1 MKNTIILLGL
11 VLLTSCKET
20 SKEMEMEQVEEVP
33 VQETTTADLA
43 EKKPLSPH
51 ASTMAMIGDAHIH
64 VDYSS
69 PGVRNRIIFGGLLPN
84 DVVWQAGAQSATW
97 VETNKDLSIAGKEL
111 QAGKY
116 GFFVIPNEKE
126 WTIIFNSNWDQHG
139 KDEYEEKDDVLRFKV
154 MPTVSE
160 DVQEHLEYTVEKT
173 SDTTGKISMSWEK
186 VTIEFPFAVK

>member
-1 MKNTIILLGL
+1 
-11 VLLTSCKET
+11 
-20 SKEMEMEQVEEVP
+20 
-33 VQETTTADLA
+33 
-43 EKKPLSPH
+43 
-51 ASTMAMIGDAHIH
+51 MAMIGDAHIH

-139 KDEYEEKDDVLRFKV
+139 KDEYEEKDDVFRFKV

-186 VTIEFPFAVK
+186 VTIEFPFAV